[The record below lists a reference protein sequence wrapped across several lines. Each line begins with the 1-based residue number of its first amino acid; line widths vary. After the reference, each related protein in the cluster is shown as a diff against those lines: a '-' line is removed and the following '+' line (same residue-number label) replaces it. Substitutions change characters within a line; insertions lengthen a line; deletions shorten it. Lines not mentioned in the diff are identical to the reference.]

1 MPGALSGPKRGY
13 QGLLLWVGNSGFS
26 CGRSLHLRAAVAVG
40 VLDTHARNQKL
51 RAEQLRKLQAAAAV
65 TVTVTLPL
73 VLAGADFAIVL
84 TTVIVIV
91 AMTRAAAMRFLEICG
106 ASAKGERTE
115 PPIHPL
121 QMPQL

>member
-51 RAEQLRKLQAAAAV
+51 MAEQLRKLQAAAA
-65 TVTVTLPL
+65 VTVTLPL

-84 TTVIVIV
+84 ATVIVIV